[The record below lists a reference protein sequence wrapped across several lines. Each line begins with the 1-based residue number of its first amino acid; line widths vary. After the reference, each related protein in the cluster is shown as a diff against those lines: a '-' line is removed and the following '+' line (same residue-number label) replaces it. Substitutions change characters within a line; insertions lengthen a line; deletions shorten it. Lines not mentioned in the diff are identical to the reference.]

1 MAIEDW
7 DWVSVDDAILAH
19 QQSIANYGG
28 SDGVRDAGGLE
39 SALAYPQNL
48 AAYGE
53 PGLADL
59 AAGYLFAIARNHA
72 FVDGNKRTAWTVMR
86 LFVALNGG
94 RLNYERLEAV
104 RFVEGV
110 AGGAIDYDGAREWIA
125 ARLVKVGSENA

>member
-1 MAIEDW
+1 MTYEDW
-7 DWVSVDDAILAH
+7 DWVTVEDAILAH

-28 SDGVRDAGGLE
+28 SDGVRDGGGLE

-53 PGLADL
+53 PGLAEL
-59 AAGYLFAIARNHA
+59 AAGYLFAIAKNRA

-86 LFVALNGG
+86 LFVALNRG
-94 RLNYERLEAV
+94 RLEYERLEAV

-110 AGGAIDYDGAREWIA
+110 AGGTIDYDGARAWIA
-125 ARLVKVGSENA
+125 ARLREGDPKG

>member
-19 QQSIANYGG
+19 QHSIANYGG

-53 PGLADL
+53 PGLAEL
-59 AAGYLFAIARNHA
+59 AAGYLFAVAKNHA

-94 RLNYERLEAV
+94 RLEYERLEAV

-110 AGGAIDYDGAREWIA
+110 AGGTIDYDGAREWIA
-125 ARLVKVGSENA
+125 ARLREGDPKG

>member
-1 MAIEDW
+1 MAFEDW

-19 QQSIANYGG
+19 QHSIANYGG

-48 AAYGE
+48 AAYGD
-53 PGLADL
+53 PGLAEL
-59 AAGYLFAIARNHA
+59 AAGYLFAVAKNHA

-94 RLNYERLEAV
+94 TLNYERLEAV

-110 AGGAIDYDGAREWIA
+110 AGGTIDYDGAREWIA
-125 ARLVKVGSENA
+125 ARLTEGDPQD

>member
-1 MAIEDW
+1 MAIESW

-48 AAYGE
+48 AAYGD
-53 PGLADL
+53 PGLAEL
-59 AAGYLFAIARNHA
+59 AAGYLFAVAKNHA

-94 RLNYERLEAV
+94 TLDYERLEAV

-125 ARLVKVGSENA
+125 GRLTETTPQG

>member
-1 MAIEDW
+1 MAFEDW

-53 PGLADL
+53 PGLAEF
-59 AAGYLFAIARNHA
+59 AAGYLFAVAKNHA

-94 RLNYERLEAV
+94 RLEYERLEAV

-110 AGGAIDYDGAREWIA
+110 ACGGIDYDGARAWIA
-125 ARLVKVGSENA
+125 ARLREGDPKG

>member
-1 MAIEDW
+1 MAFEGW

-19 QQSIANYGG
+19 QHSIANYGG
-28 SDGVRDAGGLE
+28 NDGGRDAGGLE

-48 AAYGE
+48 AAYGD
-53 PGLADL
+53 PGLAEL
-59 AAGYLFAIARNHA
+59 AAGYLFAVAKNHA

-94 RLNYERLEAV
+94 RLEYERLEAV

-110 AGGAIDYDGAREWIA
+110 AGGAIDYDGARAWIA
-125 ARLVKVGSENA
+125 ARLTESNQQV

>member
-1 MAIEDW
+1 MAIEGW

-39 SALAYPQNL
+39 SALKYSQNL

-53 PGLADL
+53 PGLAEL
-59 AAGYLFAIARNHA
+59 AAGYLFAIAKNHA

-86 LFVALNGG
+86 LFVALNGA
-94 RLNYERLEAV
+94 RLDYERLDAV

-110 AGGAIDYDGAREWIA
+110 AGGEIDYDGAREWIA
-125 ARLVKVGSENA
+125 ARLTDGDPQG

>member
-1 MAIEDW
+1 MTYEGW

-48 AAYGE
+48 AAYGD
-53 PGLADL
+53 PGLAEL
-59 AAGYLFAIARNHA
+59 AAGYLFAVAKNHA

-94 RLNYERLEAV
+94 RLDYERLEAV

-125 ARLVKVGSENA
+125 ARLTEISSQR

>member
-1 MAIEDW
+1 MAFEDW
-7 DWVSVDDAILAH
+7 DWVSFDDAILAH

-39 SALAYPQNL
+39 RALAYPQNL
-48 AAYGE
+48 AAYGDY
-53 PGLADL
+53 GLAEL
-59 AAGYLFAIARNHA
+59 AAGYLFAIAKNRA
-72 FVDGNKRTAWTVMR
+72 FVDGNKRNAWTVMR

-94 RLNYERLEAV
+94 RLEYERLEAV

-125 ARLVKVGSENA
+125 ARLAEGSPKG

>member
-1 MAIEDW
+1 MAFEDW

-39 SALAYPQNL
+39 SAIAYPQNL
-48 AAYGE
+48 AANGD
-53 PGLADL
+53 PVLAEL
-59 AAGYLFAIARNHA
+59 AAGYLFAVAKNHA

-94 RLNYERLEAV
+94 RLEYERLDAV

-110 AGGAIDYDGAREWIA
+110 AGGVIDYDGAREWIA
-125 ARLVKVGSENA
+125 SRLTKSTQQV

>member
-1 MAIEDW
+1 MAFEGW

-53 PGLADL
+53 PGLAEL
-59 AAGYLFAIARNHA
+59 AAGYLFAVAKNHA
-72 FVDGNKRTAWTVMR
+72 FVDGNKRTAWVTCNI
-86 LFVALNGG
+86 FIEINGG
-94 RLNYERLEAV
+94 ELAFDKLEAV

-110 AGGAIDYDGAREWIA
+110 AGGAIDYEGARAWIA
-125 ARLVKVGSENA
+125 TRLTGGNPQG

>member
-19 QQSIANYGG
+19 QHSIANYGG

-39 SALAYPQNL
+39 GPLAYPQNL
-48 AAYGE
+48 AAYGD
-53 PGLADL
+53 PGLAEL
-59 AAGYLFAIARNHA
+59 AAGYLFAVAKNHA

-94 RLNYERLEAV
+94 RLEYERLEAV

-110 AGGAIDYDGAREWIA
+110 AGGKIDYDGAREWIA
-125 ARLVKVGSENA
+125 ARLHQSDTQL

>member
-1 MAIEDW
+1 MAVEDW

-125 ARLVKVGSENA
+125 ARLTESGPQG

>member
-1 MAIEDW
+1 MTFEDW

-48 AAYGE
+48 AAYGD
-53 PGLADL
+53 PGLAEL
-59 AAGYLFAIARNHA
+59 AAGYLFAVAKNQA

-94 RLNYERLEAV
+94 RLDYERLEAV

-125 ARLVKVGSENA
+125 ARLTEISSQR